1 MISLTL
7 DHSQT
12 LLNAGFAK
20 GSSDLHCYDCRA
32 WCGRCSKFKARR
44 VANDKACGEIEEY
57 PPNRF
62 ARREA

>member
-7 DHSQT
+7 DHTQT
-12 LLNAGFAK
+12 LLNVGFIK
-20 GSSDLHCYDCRA
+20 RSSDLYCYDCLA
-32 WCGRCSKFKARR
+32 WCGRCSKRKARQI
-44 VANDKACGEIEEY
+44 AIDKACGEIEEY